1 MIKKAHAHHQQEI
14 EAMQQLKEL
23 QKWKQEHDGTST
35 PQA

>member
-1 MIKKAHAHHQQEI
+1 MIKRAHAHHQQEI

-23 QKWKQEHDGTST
+23 QKWKQEHDGTGT